1 MNVEAFHPVTSR
13 ESSCP
18 TPKAVPIKPASVWD
32 FHSPDAAS
40 RRVMGLSRHA
50 ISQGPVAF
58 LRLTCLVSRL
68 PKLHLTKPGNY
79 RPPVSDLG
87 TVS

>member
-1 MNVEAFHPVTSR
+1 
-13 ESSCP
+13 
-18 TPKAVPIKPASVWD
+18 
-32 FHSPDAAS
+32 
-40 RRVMGLSRHA
+40 MGLSRHA

-79 RPPVSDLG
+79 RPPGVGFGDRFVIDANKVSSDPSATQTPALG
-87 TVS
+87 LPAEQLYLALKLKHV